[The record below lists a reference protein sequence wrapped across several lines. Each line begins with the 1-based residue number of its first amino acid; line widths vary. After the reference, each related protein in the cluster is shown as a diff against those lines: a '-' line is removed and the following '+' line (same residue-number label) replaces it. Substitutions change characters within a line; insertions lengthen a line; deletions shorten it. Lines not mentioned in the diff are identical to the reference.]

1 MTILEK
7 IQQEILQI
15 CLDLKYLD
23 LIEVK
28 DLENNKF
35 ETVKDTEEAKI
46 NKFKFEVFFIEI
58 ENKKLG
64 DIACNV
70 AMVLAKKLQQSP
82 KEIAENIVQKLQE
95 KNIPSNV
102 AGSGFINIILND
114 RDIFIE
120 LEKINNLANNY
131 IQTKFSGQKILI
143 EHSSFN
149 LFKAFHVGHL
159 MNNILG
165 QALVQMLKA
174 TRAEIQ
180 TITFPS
186 DISLGIAKAI
196 YILKNANEFS
206 NFSKIFSEQEISLN
220 QKVNL
225 LGQAYVEGVKFYD
238 ENLEKQEEIKK
249 LAKNLYQK
257 NTQTEDW
264 KIYQQAKEINVEYFL
279 SLLKDLG
286 SDFDK
291 IIYESEAAVLG
302 EKIVRESL
310 DQNLNLEN
318 TNTSKKVFTVGL
330 DEAIIFDTQKKL
342 NKQNSETIKSVFIN
356 SEGHSTY
363 EAKDLGLL
371 KIKKDFFNFQK
382 NIFVT
387 DVEQIN
393 HFETV
398 LEVAKNLGG
407 ELQEITEKSQH
418 ICHGRMSLKG
428 EKMSSRLGNVL
439 TAEEIFNLLQG
450 KIARIQSESEKSETL
465 NSEKIKNISLAALRI
480 AILKSKPGLNID
492 FDPERDLSFEGA
504 TGPYLLYTYA
514 RAQSLITNAK
524 NLFPDFFSDI
534 DWQNLENKD
543 LDLFKDLEIKAEI
556 RDLVL
561 KIIQVESVCQK
572 AITELAPQI
581 IVKYLFELTQTFN
594 SFYAKVKIL
603 DERNLEITKQ
613 NIILIKIFMKVLK
626 FNLNMLGIQEVERM

>member
-7 IQQEILQI
+7 IHQEILQI
-15 CLDLKYLD
+15 CLDLQYLD
-23 LIEVK
+23 TGEVS
-28 DLENNKF
+28 F
-35 ETVKDTEEAKI
+35 AKYFASADQGE
-46 NKFKFEVFFIEI
+46 NKFKFEVFSIDI

-64 DIACNV
+64 DMACNV

-95 KNIPSNV
+95 KNIQATV

-114 RDIFIE
+114 KDILSE

-143 EHSSFN
+143 EHSSPN
-149 LFKAFHVGHL
+149 LFKAFGIGHL
-159 MNNILG
+159 MNNIIG
-165 QALVQMLKA
+165 EALVQMLKVTHA
-174 TRAEIQ
+174 KIQ

-196 YILKNANEFS
+196 YILKSADEFS
-206 NFSKIFSEQEISLN
+206 NFSQKFSGQEISLN

-238 ENLEKQEEIKK
+238 DNLDKQAEIKN

-264 KIYQQAKEINVEYFL
+264 KIYQQAKEINVNYFL
-279 SLLKDLG
+279 SLLKALG
-286 SDFDK
+286 SNFDK
-291 IIYESEAAVLG
+291 LIYESEAAVVG

-310 DQNLNLEN
+310 DSEN
-318 TNTSKKVFTVGL
+318 TQKLFEVGL
-330 DEAIIFDTQKKL
+330 DGAIIFDTQKKL
-342 NKQNSETIKSVFIN
+342 NKKTSETIKSVFIN
-356 SEGHSTY
+356 SEGHTTY

-371 KIKKDFFNFQK
+371 KMKKDFFDFQK
-382 NIFVT
+382 NLFIT

-398 LEVAKNLGG
+398 LTVAKNLGG
-407 ELQEITEKSQH
+407 ELQEIAEKSQH

-439 TAEEIFNLLQG
+439 TAEEIFNLLQE
-450 KIARIQSESEKSETL
+450 KIKKIQAKSEKPEQSEDS
-465 NSEKIKNISLAALRI
+465 NPEKIKNISLAALRI
-480 AILKSKPGLNID
+480 VILKSKPGLNID

-514 RAQSLITNAK
+514 RAQSLITKAK
-524 NLFPDFFSDI
+524 NLFPDQ
-534 DWQNLENKD
+534 DWHNLENKNLD
-543 LDLFKDLEIKAEI
+543 FKISPQSLDLILNNSEI

-561 KIIQVESVCQK
+561 KIIQTESVCQK

-603 DERNLEITKQ
+603 DQQNLESTKQ

>member
-7 IQQEILQI
+7 MQQEILQI

-46 NKFKFEVFFIEI
+46 NKFKLKFEVFFIET

-64 DIACNV
+64 DMACNV

-95 KNIPSNV
+95 KNIQSKV

-114 RDIFIE
+114 KDIFVE
-120 LEKINNLANNY
+120 LENINNLAKNY

-196 YILKNANEFS
+196 YILKNTNEFS
-206 NFSKIFSEQEISLN
+206 NFSKIFSDPETSVN

-249 LAKNLYQK
+249 LANNLYQK

-264 KIYQQAKEINVEYFL
+264 KIYQQAKKINVEYFL

-286 SDFDK
+286 SNFDK

-302 EKIVRESL
+302 EKIVKKSL
-310 DQNLNLEN
+310 DKNLNLEN
-318 TNTSKKVFTVGL
+318 TSTSKKVFTVGL
-330 DEAIIFDTQKKL
+330 DGAIIFDTQKKL

-371 KIKKDFFNFQK
+371 KMKKDFFDFQK

-387 DVEQIN
+387 DVEQMN

-398 LEVAKNLGG
+398 LTVAKNLGG
-407 ELQEITEKSQH
+407 ELQEIAEQSQH

-439 TAEEIFNLLQG
+439 TAEEIFNLLQE
-450 KIARIQSESEKSETL
+450 KIKNIQTKSERSEQSADL
-465 NSEKIKNISLAALRI
+465 NPEKIKNISLAALRI

-514 RAQSLITNAK
+514 RAQSLINKAQ
-524 NLFPDFFSDI
+524 NLFPNIFSDS
-534 DWQNLENKD
+534 DSEDLANLN
-543 LDLFKDLEIKAEI
+543 FKDF

-581 IVKYLFELTQTFN
+581 IVKYLFELTQIFN

-603 DERNLEITKQ
+603 DQQNLEITKQ
-613 NIILIKIFMKVLK
+613 HLILIKIFMKVLK